1 MASFP
6 SPRNVDMILIE
17 YHVNIL
23 LIFQSE
29 KWQLLLTHFSG
40 LLRVGLLHVG
50 LLCSGLLRT
59 GKLRSAHQRPVLKKL
74 LYKKRLFPG

>member
-6 SPRNVDMILIE
+6 SPSNVDMILIE

-23 LIFQSE
+23 LIFQSG

-40 LLRVGLLHVG
+40 LLCVGLLR
-50 LLCSGLLRT
+50 SGLLRT
-59 GKLRSAHQRPVLKKL
+59 GKLRSAL
-74 LYKKRLFPG
+74 